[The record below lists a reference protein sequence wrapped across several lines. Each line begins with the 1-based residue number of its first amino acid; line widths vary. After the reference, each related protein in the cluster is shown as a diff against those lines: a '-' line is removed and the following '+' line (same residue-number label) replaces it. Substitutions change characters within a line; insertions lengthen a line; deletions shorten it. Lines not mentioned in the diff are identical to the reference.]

1 MKVRILGHLFTRSIK
16 NIRAFLLV
24 NITIFLL
31 VLSCE
36 DPLPPDPPPI
46 SEPDVLTQLQ
56 SLGGVEVTEITPQN
70 GYERQFELLFL
81 QPVDHNNPEDLQ
93 FKQRVYLS
101 HISIDAPVVF
111 MPSGYSANPITVSQM
126 SEILSANQIYA
137 EQRYMSTSNENPSDW
152 QYLTMEQVSA
162 DFHKVVAQLKTI
174 YKNVWLSYG
183 ASKNGIAA
191 LFHRRYYPEDVEAVF
206 TKVTPLSLGVEDV
219 RYEDFLNTVGD
230 EFARDKIKAYQR
242 ALLKNR
248 SEILPLIKNYMINSN
263 LNYEVTEAV
272 ILEFETCEFAFSF
285 WQTTDRNISQIPDST
300 ASAEELFNYLADFGY
315 IPYYSADYVKF
326 FEPVYYQAYTELG
339 WYRLVNDHLKDLL
352 ITFENPSWSYFA
364 PKGVPLN
371 FNHEVIPNLITWLKT
386 DGNNIIYI
394 YAEEDPWTAGALD
407 NVGGTNALK
416 VIQPGAN
423 HIIDLNTL
431 DQKEL
436 VFTKLFDWLGISP
449 TNEKRINS
457 NEININKSISNE
469 GLNNQPI
476 TIFTLINWSL
486 K

>member
-1 MKVRILGHLFTRSIK
+1 MKGAILGRTFIKSIED
-16 NIRAFLLV
+16 ISAFAYVTFSFLLV
-24 NITIFLL
+24 FI
-31 VLSCE
+31 SCD
-36 DPLPPDPPPI
+36 DPLPPDPPPV
-46 SEPDVLTQLQ
+46 SEPEVLTQLQ
-56 SLGGVEVTEITPQN
+56 SLSGVEVTEITPQN
-70 GYERQFELLFL
+70 GYEKQFELLFS
-81 QPVDHNNPEDLQ
+81 QPVDHNNPDGLQ

-101 HISIDAPVVF
+101 HINIDAPVVF
-111 MPSGYSANPITVSQM
+111 MPSGYSANPITVSQV
-126 SEILSANQIYA
+126 SEILGANQIYA

-152 QYLTMEQVSA
+152 QYLTMEQAST
-162 DFHKVVAQLKTI
+162 DFHKIVFQLRTI

-191 LFHRRYYPEDVEAVF
+191 LFHRKYYPDDVEAVF
-206 TKVTPLSLGVEDV
+206 TKVTPLSLGTEDP
-219 RYEDFLNTVGD
+219 RYEEFLNTVGD
-230 EFARDKIKAYQR
+230 ESARKKIRAYQR

-248 SEILPLIKNYMINSN
+248 SEILPLIKNYMVNSN
-263 LNYEVTEAV
+263 LNYAVTEDV

-285 WQTTDRNISQIPDST
+285 WQTTDRNVSQIPDST
-300 ASAEELFNYLADFGY
+300 ASAEELFSYMAGFGY
-315 IPYYSADYVKF
+315 IPYYSVDYVKF

-352 ITFENPSWSYFA
+352 ITIENPSWSYFA
-364 PKGVPLN
+364 PKGVQLN
-371 FNHEVIPNLITWLKT
+371 FKPEVIPNLINWLLT
-386 DGNNIIYI
+386 DGDNIIYI
-394 YAEEDPWTAGALD
+394 YADEDPWTAGALD

-416 VIQPGAN
+416 LIQPDAN

-436 VFTKLFDWLGISP
+436 VFTTLLDWLGISP
-449 TNEKRINS
+449 TQEKRIIS
-457 NEININKSISNE
+457 NEINTSKSAFNR

>member
-1 MKVRILGHLFTRSIK
+1 MKGSILVRTFTKSAK
-16 NIRAFLLV
+16 NICAFPLVNLIVLLLV
-24 NITIFLL
+24 I
-31 VLSCE
+31 SCD
-36 DPLPPDPPPI
+36 DPLPPDPPPV
-46 SEPDVLTQLQ
+46 SEPDVLTQLK
-56 SLGGVEVTEITPQN
+56 SIGGVEVTEITPQN
-70 GYERQFELLFL
+70 GYERQFELLFS
-81 QPVDHNNPEDLQ
+81 QPVDHNNPEGLQ

-101 HISIDAPVVF
+101 HINIDAPVVF
-111 MPSGYSANPITVSQM
+111 MPSGYSANPITVSQV
-126 SEILSANQIYA
+126 SEILNANQIYA
-137 EQRYMSTSNENPSDW
+137 EQRYMSTSNENPRDW
-152 QYLTMEQVSA
+152 QHLTMEQTSA
-162 DFHKVVAQLKTI
+162 DFHKIVLQLKSI
-174 YKNVWLSYG
+174 YNNAWLSYG

-191 LFHRRYYPEDVEAVF
+191 LFHRRYYPDDVDAVF
-206 TKVTPLSLGVEDV
+206 TKVTPLSLGAEDQ

-230 EFARDKIKAYQR
+230 EFARNKIKAYQR
-242 ALLKNR
+242 ALLKKR

-263 LNYEVTEAV
+263 LNYSVTEDV

-285 WQTTDRNISQIPDST
+285 WQTTDRNVSQIPDST
-300 ASAEELFNYLADFGY
+300 ASAEELFSYLSDFGY
-315 IPYYSADYVKF
+315 IPYYSVDYVKF

-364 PKGVPLN
+364 PKGIPLN
-371 FNHEVIPNLITWLKT
+371 FKQDVIPNLIDWLQT
-386 DGNNIIYI
+386 DGDNIIYI
-394 YAEEDPWTAGALD
+394 YAEEDPWTAGALE
-407 NVGGTNALK
+407 NIGGTNALK

-436 VFTKLFDWLGISP
+436 VFTTLFDWLRISP
-449 TNEKRINS
+449 TQDKMIIS
-457 NEININKSISNE
+457 NEIKINESNSNR